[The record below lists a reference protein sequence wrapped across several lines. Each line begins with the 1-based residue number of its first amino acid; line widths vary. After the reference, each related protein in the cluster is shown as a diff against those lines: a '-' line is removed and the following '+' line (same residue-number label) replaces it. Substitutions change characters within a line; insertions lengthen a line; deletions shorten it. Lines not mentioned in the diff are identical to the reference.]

1 MMSLDDDQEG
11 VLKIAFRVADEHSY
25 LIDDLKDLRSFL
37 TFLTLPQGAEWA
49 TRYGRV
55 SKPTVGTIQREILV
69 LQNQAGP
76 NLFSLPT
83 IRLDDFMHT
92 DNDGFGRID
101 ILAADKLMQIPR
113 LYATF
118 LLWLLFQLLQEL
130 PEVGDRP
137 KPKLVFFFDEAHLL
151 FTDAPKTLLDKIEQ
165 VVRLIRFKGV
175 GVYFV
180 TQSPLDV
187 PDEVL
192 GQLGNRVQHALR
204 VFPPRDH
211 KAVKAAAEIFQ
222 PKPAFDTAK
231 VIMELGKGEAL
242 VSFLEGNGVPTPV
255 ERALIRPPASRIGP
269 LTREERNAVID
280 ASPIK
285 GKYEQSIDR
294 ESAYE
299 ILASA
304 GLVSGEGPASAVTGQ
319 GPASAIMIRGGLGE
333 MPRGGIL
340 ALIAKLTG
348 IKIFRANELEQDKA
362 SQHIFDLIARGIPV
376 KIICG
381 EPPSVRLS
389 TGEEI
394 RCVIPG
400 TTLSEAR
407 AVRTWRSVYGG
418 SSIHIAKGLSFR
430 LGQSGGVSESHDEL
444 RRLDTGTLVVTTLRL
459 IFTGS
464 QRTISIA
471 LPKIIEMRPYADALQ
486 VHRLRHDLMADCS
499 KRSSLKAHLLHS
511 GRTGRD
517 EVDRGVIERL

>member
-1 MMSLDDDQEG
+1 M
-11 VLKIAFRVADEHSY
+11 LKIAFRVADEHSY

-92 DNDGFGRID
+92 DNDGFGRIS

-130 PEVGDRP
+130 PEVGGDPP

-175 GVYFV
+175 GV
-180 TQSPLDV
+180 TSSP
-187 PDEVL
+187 
-192 GQLGNRVQHALR
+192 RAR
-204 VFPPRDH
+204 WTFPTKFWGSSETAFSMRCACSRRGTT
-211 KAVKAAAEIFQ
+211 KRVKAAAEIFQ

-255 ERALIRPPASRIGP
+255 ERALIRPPASRIGL

-319 GPASAIMIRGGLGE
+319 GPASAIMIFGGGLGE

-340 ALIAKLTG
+340 
-348 IKIFRANELEQDKA
+348 
-362 SQHIFDLIARGIPV
+362 S
-376 KIICG
+376 
-381 EPPSVRLS
+381 
-389 TGEEI
+389 
-394 RCVIPG
+394 
-400 TTLSEAR
+400 
-407 AVRTWRSVYGG
+407 
-418 SSIHIAKGLSFR
+418 
-430 LGQSGGVSESHDEL
+430 
-444 RRLDTGTLVVTTLRL
+444 
-459 IFTGS
+459 
-464 QRTISIA
+464 
-471 LPKIIEMRPYADALQ
+471 
-486 VHRLRHDLMADCS
+486 
-499 KRSSLKAHLLHS
+499 RSSPS
-511 GRTGRD
+511 
-517 EVDRGVIERL
+517 